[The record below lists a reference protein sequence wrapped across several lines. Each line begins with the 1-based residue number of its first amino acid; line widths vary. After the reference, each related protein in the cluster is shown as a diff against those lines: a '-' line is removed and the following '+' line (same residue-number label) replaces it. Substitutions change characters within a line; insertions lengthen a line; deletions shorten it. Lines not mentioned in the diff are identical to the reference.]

1 MGKYNISFKPTAEKE
16 LNLIPVKFAEQI
28 INKIRLLTYN
38 PRPMGVKK
46 LKNDTSY
53 RIRVGMYR
61 VIYEINDKNKIITV
75 YKIRHRKD
83 IYR

>member
-1 MGKYNISFKPTAEKE
+1 MGKYNISFQPTAEKE
-16 LNLIPVKFAEQI
+16 LNAIPTKFAEQI
-28 INKIRLLTYN
+28 IRKIDLLTSN

-53 RIRVGMYR
+53 RIRVGVYR
-61 VIYEINDKNKIITV
+61 VIFEIDDKNKIVKV

-83 IYR
+83 VYR

>member
-1 MGKYNISFKPTAEKE
+1 MGKYNILFKPTAEKE
-16 LNLIPVKFAEQI
+16 LNAIPAKFAEQI
-28 INKIRLLTYN
+28 IRKVDLLTGD

-53 RIRVGMYR
+53 RIRAGTYR
-61 VIYEINDKNKIITV
+61 VIYEIDDKNKTVKV

-83 IYR
+83 VYR